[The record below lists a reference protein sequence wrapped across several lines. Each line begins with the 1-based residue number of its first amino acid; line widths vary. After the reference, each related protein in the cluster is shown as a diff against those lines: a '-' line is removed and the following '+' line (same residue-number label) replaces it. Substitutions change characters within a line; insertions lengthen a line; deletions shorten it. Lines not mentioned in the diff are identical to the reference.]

1 MKTVLITGATK
12 GIGLET
18 ARQLAKKG
26 FRVFITGR
34 NEAKLHEVK
43 TSLQGEKLPVETLLL
58 DVTDEKS
65 IAAAAHSF
73 AALQIKLD
81 VLINNAAI
89 LLKTD
94 NRLATDDT
102 ALFEETMRTNVN
114 GPLLVTKAMLPY
126 MNTPSRIINISSAGG
141 SMSEPVGGWSPA
153 YCVSK
158 TALNGITRQLA
169 AELAS
174 QKIAVNAV
182 HPGWVKTDMGGSG
195 APRSIE
201 KGAETPVWL
210 AADAAQE
217 LTGLFFMDKKAI
229 AW

>member
-34 NEAKLHEVK
+34 NEAKLPEVK
-43 TSLQGEKLPVETLLL
+43 TSLQGEKLPVETLLM

-73 AALQIKLD
+73 AALHIKLD

-114 GPLLVTKAMLPY
+114 GPLLVTKALLPY

-174 QKIAVNAV
+174 RKIAVNAV
-182 HPGWVKTDMGGSG
+182 HPGWVKTDMGGSS
-195 APRSIE
+195 APRNIE

-210 AADAAQE
+210 ASEAGQE
-217 LTGLFFMDKKAI
+217 LTGLFFMDKKAMD
-229 AW
+229 W